1 MVKSMTGF
9 GRAQGETRLGKVTVE
24 LRSVNHRYCDISLR
38 VPKRLSLLE
47 NRLKEA
53 VRTEVSRGK
62 LDVSVKFDSGAEEA
76 GVRLGVDFHLAEQYY
91 DALRSLKEHFGVEGE
106 VTLGL
111 LAAAK
116 DIIVAKEEEGD
127 VESIWPDVQRILREA
142 LGEMDRM
149 RRLEGEALGKDLRE
163 RLERIAERL
172 KEVKAKFPS
181 SLQGYQKRLRERIE
195 GLMAGL
201 PGSLDP
207 LRFQQEV
214 AFLAERMDITE
225 EVVRAESHL
234 AQFERFLGSEEA
246 VGRKLDFLIQ
256 EIHREVNTI
265 SSKINDAEISQTV
278 VEVKAELEK
287 IREQVQNLE

>member
-1 MVKSMTGF
+1 MTGF

-62 LDVSVKFDSGAEEA
+62 LDVSVKFESGAEEA
-76 GVRLGVDFHLAEQYY
+76 GVKLGVDFHLAEQYY
-91 DALRSLKEHFGVEGE
+91 DALRSLKERFGVEGE

-149 RRLEGEALGKDLRE
+149 RRLEGEVLGKDLRE

-195 GLMAGL
+195 GLISGL
-201 PGSLDP
+201 PGALDP